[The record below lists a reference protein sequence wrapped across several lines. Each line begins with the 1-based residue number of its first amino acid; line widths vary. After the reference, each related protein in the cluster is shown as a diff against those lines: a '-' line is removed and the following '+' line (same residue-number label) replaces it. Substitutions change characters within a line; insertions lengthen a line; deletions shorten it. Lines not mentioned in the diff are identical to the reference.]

1 AGPSGARLF
10 LGDLVSALLARAP
23 VDDRASPPR
32 VRAARPGRARREHG
46 RVAREGS
53 RLGQRPQ
60 ADDGRAARRLRC
72 GERGVGRRVLP
83 GGLRHRTGRPAG
95 RARDRHP
102 RLDRARR
109 ARVLRSAHGAVI
121 DVVETDIL
129 VLGAGGAG
137 LTAALHAAD
146 ASSALSIA
154 VVVKGLFGRAG
165 CTRMVQGGYN
175 AVLTPP
181 DSLEAHLIDTLEGG
195 GWINDQEMVWRLV
208 TEAPG
213 RVLELGS
220 RYGGLFDR
228 NAAGRI
234 HQKPFAGQ
242 THDRTGHKGDLARIE
257 IMNRLTEQAQ
267 ARARIRPFEECRA
280 IELLRDD
287 DGRAAGALLLDIRTG
302 RFVAVVAR
310 GTLLAMGGGPTM
322 YRVIACSAD
331 KAADGIAL
339 AYRAGL
345 PLRDMEMIQFHP
357 TGLVIPGSLMTGALL
372 EEGLRG
378 AGGQLRNGLG
388 ERFMARYDPARLE
401 RSTRDL
407 VSRASFLEV
416 TEGRGTPNGGVWI
429 DVSHLGAE
437 VVERNFRGMVRRCRD
452 FGRDLARGPAEVGPT
467 AHFMMGGVV
476 VDADCRTAMEGL
488 FAAGE
493 DTGGVHGANRL
504 GGNGVAES
512 TVFGGIAGDVMPAF
526 VAGRARPRV
535 SAAALD
541 AAAAH
546 ATARRGRGDA
556 TEVYAIQR
564 ELRDVMWERVG
575 LVRDAQGLGVAAATV
590 ERLRERLR
598 TAGVPGHGA
607 LNTAWQDWLNVES
620 QLAAARLIVASALVR
635 RESRG
640 AHWRPDLPTP
650 ATTSPVSVRVA
661 AGAGGAPSVWTA
673 PVAMTR
679 AQPRTDVP
687 RPVAVE
693 IDD

>member
-1 AGPSGARLF
+1 M
-10 LGDLVSALLARAP
+10 
-23 VDDRASPPR
+23 
-32 VRAARPGRARREHG
+32 
-46 RVAREGS
+46 
-53 RLGQRPQ
+53 
-60 ADDGRAARRLRC
+60 
-72 GERGVGRRVLP
+72 
-83 GGLRHRTGRPAG
+83 
-95 RARDRHP
+95 
-102 RLDRARR
+102 
-109 ARVLRSAHGAVI
+109 I
-121 DVVETDIL
+121 DAFECDVL

-137 LTAALHAAD
+137 LCAALHAAD
-146 ASSALSIA
+146 ASPTLSIA

-181 DSLEAHLIDTLEGG
+181 DSLEAHLTDTLDGG
-195 GWINDQEMVWRLV
+195 GWINDQELVWRLV

-213 RVLELGS
+213 RVLELES
-220 RYGGLFDR
+220 RYGCLFDR
-228 NAAGRI
+228 NAEGRI

-242 THDRTGHKGDLARIE
+242 THDRTVHKGDLTGIE

-267 ARARIRPFEECRA
+267 ARPSIRAFEECRA
-280 IELLRDD
+280 VELLRDAA
-287 DGRAAGALLLDIRTG
+287 GRAAGALALDARAG
-302 RFVAVVAR
+302 RFFALRAR
-310 GTLLAMGGGPTM
+310 ATLLAMGGGPTM

-388 ERFMARYDPARLE
+388 ERFMARYDAARME

-416 TEGRGTPNGGVWI
+416 SQGRGTPNGGVWI

-452 FGRDLARGPAEVGPT
+452 FGRDLARGPVEVGPT

-476 VDADCRTAMEGL
+476 VDPDCRTAIEGL

-512 TVFGGIAGDVMPAF
+512 TVFGGIAGDVMAAF
-526 VAGRARPRV
+526 VAGRPMPRV
-535 SAAALD
+535 SEAALE
-541 AAAAH
+541 AAAARC
-546 ATARRGRGDA
+546 AAPLGRGGGA
-556 TEVYAIQR
+556 EVYAIQR
-564 ELRDVMWERVG
+564 ELRDVMWERAG
-575 LVRDAQGLGVAAATV
+575 LVRDAEGLGVAAATL
-590 ERLRERLR
+590 ERLTERLGVV
-598 TAGVPGHGA
+598 GVPGHGP
-607 LNTAWQDWLNVES
+607 LNTAWQDWLNLDS
-620 QLAAARLIVASALVR
+620 QLTAARLIVASALAR

-640 AHWRPDLPTP
+640 AHWRRDFPVPAATP
-650 ATTSPVSVRVA
+650 PVCVRVQ
-661 AGAGGAPSVWTA
+661 GRDGAPLVWA
-673 PVAMTR
+673 EPVAMTR
-679 AQPRTDVP
+679 ARPPAGAR

-693 IDD
+693 IGE

>member
-1 AGPSGARLF
+1 
-10 LGDLVSALLARAP
+10 VSAAL
-23 VDDRASPPR
+23 
-32 VRAARPGRARREHG
+32 E
-46 RVAREGS
+46 
-53 RLGQRPQ
+53 
-60 ADDGRAARRLRC
+60 C
-72 GERGVGRRVLP
+72 
-83 GGLRHRTGRPAG
+83 
-95 RARDRHP
+95 
-102 RLDRARR
+102 
-109 ARVLRSAHGAVI
+109 
-121 DVVETDIL
+121 DIV

-146 ASSALSIA
+146 ASPALSIV

-181 DSLEAHLIDTLEGG
+181 DSLEAHLLDTLNGG
-195 GWINDQEMVWRLV
+195 GWINDQELVWRLV

-213 RVLELGS
+213 RVLELES
-220 RYGGLFDR
+220 RYGCLFDR
-228 NAAGRI
+228 NDAGRI

-242 THDRTGHKGDLARIE
+242 SHDRTVHKGDLTGIE
-257 IMNRLTEQAQ
+257 IMNRLSEQ
-267 ARARIRPFEECRA
+267 ARARPSIRALEECRA
-280 IELLRDD
+280 VELLHDD

-302 RFVAVVAR
+302 EFVAVRAR
-310 GTLLAMGGGPTM
+310 ATLLAMGGGPTM

-407 VSRASFLEV
+407 VSRASFTEV

-429 DVSHLGAE
+429 DVSHLGAD

-452 FGRDLARGPAEVGPT
+452 FGRDLARGPVEVGPT

-476 VDADCRTAMEGL
+476 VDPDCRTATEGL

-512 TVFGGIAGDVMPAF
+512 TVFGGLAGDVMAAH
-526 VAGRARPRV
+526 VAGRALPRV
-535 SAAALD
+535 SEAALQAAAVRV
-541 AAAAH
+541 AMP
-546 ATARRGRGDA
+546 RGRGDA
-556 TEVYAIQR
+556 AEVYAIQR
-564 ELRDVMWERVG
+564 ELREVMWERAG
-575 LVRDAQGLGVAAATV
+575 LVRDAEGLAIAATAV
-590 ERLRERLR
+590 ERLAERLR
-598 TAGVPGHGA
+598 GAGVPGHGA
-607 LNTAWQDWLNVES
+607 LNTAWQDWLDLDS
-620 QLAAARLIVASALVR
+620 QLTAARLIIASALAR

-640 AHWRPDLPTP
+640 AHWRRDFPAPVATP
-650 ATTSPVSVRVA
+650 PVSVRVQRRD
-661 AGAGGAPSVWTA
+661 GAPVVWA
-673 PVAMTR
+673 QPVAMTR
-679 AQPRTDVP
+679 ARPSAGAP

-693 IDD
+693 IGD